1 MEGLAAPL
9 VLARGLRESVG
20 EEDALKVTEA
30 LPVGSGEGLPERE
43 ALAQPLAVGE
53 ADGQRDGGALTH
65 AEGVKEGLPEA
76 LGDGE
81 SVTDADEDAQ
91 SDAVV

>member
-1 MEGLAAPL
+1 M
-9 VLARGLRESVG
+9 LARGLRESVG

-76 LGDGE
+76 LGDGK